1 MMNFNIHYRLLIL
14 TAICCLPF
22 NLFSQGNL
30 ATKNTKEPTALVGGT
45 LHIGNGKV
53 ITNAVIGFNNG
64 KISVMGT
71 TDSINLDSGTYQI
84 FDVTGQHIYPG
95 FILLNSLIGIQEI
108 SAVPQSNDTNEE
120 GNINPNLNTAYAF
133 NSESDYLPVLRF
145 NGIFTVETA
154 PVGGLVSGTSSV
166 MKLDGGDWEES
177 LYKFGAAIHI
187 NWPNSMRSSFDEAT
201 LTTQLKPNSSY
212 NTNIEELKNLFNQ
225 AKAYGKEVNKVPNL
239 KLQSMQGLF
248 NGTLSLFIHAESP
261 KEIIESIQFSKEM
274 GIDHIALVS
283 AESALLVKDFLKEHK
298 IPVILPP
305 THSMP
310 DQDDMDFDMRYKLPY
325 LLAKEGIVVA
335 ISHTGMLSNSINLPF
350 YAGVAAAYGL
360 DREDA
365 LKTISLNAAKILKV
379 DSTLGSLEVGKDATL
394 FVSEGDALD
403 IRTNKLTHAFI
414 QGKRMELEGKQQ
426 SQYKQYS
433 KSLGHNE

>member
-1 MMNFNIHYRLLIL
+1 MLL
-14 TAICCLPF
+14 C
-22 NLFSQGNL
+22 LFS
-30 ATKNTKEPTALVGGT
+30 ALVFGCTAGT
-45 LHIGNGKV
+45 QMSFEKQMKTIDQLK
-53 ITNAVIGFNNG
+53 TAVAQI
-64 KISVMGT
+64 
-71 TDSINLDSGTYQI
+71 INS
-84 FDVTGQHIYPG
+84 
-95 FILLNSLIGIQEI
+95 
-108 SAVPQSNDTNEE
+108 NEE

>member
-1 MMNFNIHYRLLIL
+1 MNNKHYRLLIL

-30 ATKNTKEPTALVGGT
+30 AARKTMEPTALVGGT

-53 ITNAVIGFNNG
+53 LTNAIIGFKNG
-64 KISVMGT
+64 KISIVGT
-71 TDSINLDSGTYQI
+71 IDTVNLDSETYQVI
-84 FDVTGQHIYPG
+84 DVTGQHIYPG
-95 FILLNSLIGIQEI
+95 FILLNSLVGIQEI
-108 SAVPQSNDTNEE
+108 SAVPQSNDTKEE
-120 GNINPNLNTAYAF
+120 GNINPNLNTAFAF
-133 NSESDYLPVLRF
+133 DSKSEYLPTLRF

-166 MKLDGGDWEES
+166 MKLDGRDWEDS

-187 NWPNSMRSSFDEAT
+187 NWPNSMRPSFDEAT

-225 AKAYGKEVNKVPNL
+225 ALAYGKEVSKVPNQ

-248 NGTLSLFIHAESP
+248 NGTLSLFIHADSQ

-274 GIDHIALVS
+274 GVDHIALVT
-283 AESALLVKDFLKEHK
+283 AESALLVKDFLIEHK

-305 THSMP
+305 TLSMP

-325 LLAKEGIVVA
+325 LLTNEGVTVA
-335 ISHTGMLSNSINLPF
+335 ISHSGSLSNSMNLPF
-350 YAGVAAAYGL
+350 YAGVAASYGL
-360 DREDA
+360 DKEDA
-365 LKTISLNAAKILKV
+365 LKTISINAAKILRV
-379 DSTLGSLEVGKDATL
+379 DNTLGSLEVGKDATL

-403 IRTNKLTHAFI
+403 IRTNKLTNAFI
-414 QGKRMELEGKQQ
+414 QGKKIDLEGKQQ
-426 SQYKQYS
+426 IQFEQYS
-433 KSLGHNE
+433 KLLNHNE